1 MEKTNVSDQVTP
13 ATTSRDAEKMGGF
26 DFHQGVGNPSD
37 DKVSLSDQ
45 DSHDFQGGVQ
55 RVRAITSTWSTKT
68 LVLMFIL

>member
-13 ATTSRDAEKMGGF
+13 ATTSRDAEKMEGF
-26 DFHQGVGNPSD
+26 DVRQGVDNPSD
-37 DKVSLSDQ
+37 EASMSDR
-45 DSHDFQGGVQ
+45 DSRDFQGGVQ